1 MTEQNEH
8 IDLAKTA
15 LLVIDVQMAFVHFDA
30 EGVPCSTPMA
40 ESNIRRLLEK
50 FRDAGA
56 KIIHIHHHSH
66 EPGSPF
72 TAGLPGALVQAFAQP
87 APGEAVYIKHV
98 NSAFIGTSLEGD
110 LSRDGVEHLILCGA
124 TANQCVETTARMAGN
139 LGFDT
144 LYASDGVWAYG
155 STGPDGRAHG
165 ADEILSVTLSNLHGE
180 FATVLPTDEL
190 LAMLGP

>member
-1 MTEQNEH
+1 MTNQNKQ
-8 IDLAKTA
+8 IDAARTA
-15 LLVIDVQMAFVHFDA
+15 LLVIDVQMAFVHID
-30 EGVPCSTPMA
+30 EGGLARSTPQA

-50 FRDAGA
+50 FRDGGGR
-56 KIIHIHHHSH
+56 IIHIHHHSH

-72 TAGLPGALVQAFAQP
+72 TASLPGALVQAFAQP

-180 FATVLPTDEL
+180 FATVLPADEL